1 MKLIHLLATKL
12 EEWPEGVKYI
22 TQDADS
28 DVWFVVTGWVEGNP
42 QYISDNKT
50 WEALTDQCHY
60 RILDEVGH
68 EILTND
74 HTTAC
79 ITEDMFNKYKQMMTQ
94 LEETSRFKSTP
105 IPYEVDTSPWKIYP
119 TQIEVVDDEGDVV
132 LQLET
137 ADSATCTI
145 KINHYLIGNN
155 DVDKLCEMIRKGVTM
170 LELE

>member
-1 MKLIHLLATKL
+1 MKLVHLLATTL

-22 TQDADS
+22 TQN
-28 DVWFVVTGWVEGNP
+28 G
-42 QYISDNKT
+42 SDNFIAGWKT
-50 WEALTDQCHY
+50 YPLYDRDGWCCGGYVTVYDLF
-60 RILDEVGH
+60 DEDVCCA
-68 EILTND
+68 D
-74 HTTAC
+74 DYQTAR
-79 ITEDMFNKYKQMMTQ
+79 ITEDYFLEYKEYLHTLAEDSKFNT
-94 LEETSRFKSTP
+94 TP
-105 IPYEVDTSPWKIYP
+105 MPDEVDTSPWKIYP